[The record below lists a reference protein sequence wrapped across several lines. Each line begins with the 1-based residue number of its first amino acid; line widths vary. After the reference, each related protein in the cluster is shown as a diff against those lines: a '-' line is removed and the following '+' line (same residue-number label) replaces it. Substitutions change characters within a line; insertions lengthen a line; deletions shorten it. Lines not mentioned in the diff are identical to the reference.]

1 MRTDFIIVLW
11 AVSLVIVIV
20 DYVVFVH
27 GRAVRHPRLWVVVR
41 LVIFA
46 PAVAL
51 MVILA
56 RVCDVLDRLS
66 VKLERVIK
74 RYED

>member
-27 GRAVRHPRLWVVVR
+27 DRKVRRPRLWGIVR
-41 LVIFA
+41 LVVFA
-46 PAVAL
+46 PAVAV

-56 RVCDVLDRLS
+56 RVCDVLDWLS
-66 VKLERVIK
+66 VKLERIIK